1 MAVDPSTVAVF
12 VKRPYMIRMI
22 NKFNSLNRI
31 VNQIHQ
37 VIKENFN
44 ESTVI
49 LTRETAG
56 NKVNDILKEKLM
68 ETLDSNARQEDL
80 PVDPKKMKAIVKT
93 KVIDLW
99 QDWWR
104 SFDNTRDRTGLHT
117 RRYIPS
123 IHERLKWKYFEP
135 SFVLT
140 QYITNHG
147 RFGDYLS
154 SFVKVRARKVCPYC
168 ETNRIFNTV
177 DTPEHRLLECEGTA
191 TLRQGNDW
199 FITNGAINWS
209 AILNTKDKY
218 KKFLDLINQMN
229 SPSLRRSLVTG
240 KTSQF

>member
-1 MAVDPSTVAVF
+1 MVIQVVTPTTYETLCSETDVELKGLAKGLQLAIRELNGCRPSTVAVF

-140 QYITNHG
+140 QYIT
-147 RFGDYLS
+147 
-154 SFVKVRARKVCPYC
+154 KPRKVW
-168 ETNRIFNTV
+168 
-177 DTPEHRLLECEGTA
+177 RLFE
-191 TLRQGNDW
+191 
-199 FITNGAINWS
+199 F
-209 AILNTKDKY
+209 
-218 KKFLDLINQMN
+218 FL
-229 SPSLRRSLVTG
+229 
-240 KTSQF
+240 